1 VSAGGP
7 PPGGATARPA
17 RDWRFWALFGLL
29 GLLLALYLAFPRLD
43 ADQAITGLMGVYVLR
58 GEFPVFFWMQDHAG
72 VPESYTA
79 APLFFLFG
87 ISRRALDLVPALG
100 TLALALAV
108 YRTGLVLF
116 GRGAGLLSVLFT
128 TVVSAYVAA
137 NYTLA
142 RSYYVEHLLVGQVVL
157 LGAALWLARPLSE
170 PARCRVAIAMGLAG
184 GLGLYFNFQIVDA
197 LIPALL
203 ALLLVQ
209 PGLPLRRAAW
219 LGVGTFLLGS
229 LPFWVYNLTHDW
241 ATVATGARFQGH
253 LSGLET
259 ARILAVDLLPVVLG
273 VRSGTDQPSHLPG
286 PLAWTIPLVVGGAVL
301 LLLARVV
308 AGIGRLRRDV
318 QRAGEALLLTGIA
331 VTLGVVWYGGYVRV
345 PRYLLPLVP
354 LLALVLARAAQL
366 TWRWTR
372 AGTIVWVA
380 AYLLAVGMDLAP
392 DVTALR
398 PEARVRYRRDREADG
413 RLFER
418 LRAMD
423 LRKAYAFD
431 YWLAPRLTFEAQG
444 DIIVAQPFNDRYP
457 PHTLAVDRSPRP
469 AYVVQAG
476 VETFRAWLEATQ
488 ITAREDVAGGY
499 HIFHDF
505 TPPPE
510 VRSLARSAFT
520 VRTSAGRGEA
530 AGLLDARLDTG
541 WSSARGPEG
550 SAWVEVDLGAE
561 RLVSGVTLVN
571 DRAERVPDDLVVMAE
586 TAGAGLSTV
595 TSLAPQ
601 GVAAHWEN
609 GAIRITASRTLTVRF
624 APVVT
629 RRVRLV
635 EKGPPGRWSV
645 AEMFLLSPAPPGS
658 PPDAATALVQEGR
671 RLEDGGQTGPALL
684 RYHEAMRLSPDDPA
698 GYEAAARLTTRLRA
712 SVRSPLEYAARLAT
726 LGLLTDARGAY
737 ADATR
742 ALGPDR
748 VHVELWR
755 LRARLAA
762 ADGDAR
768 EAARLSAE
776 ADAVLAPARPVGA
789 LMGGQAELVGYD
801 VRPEP
806 LRAGETVELTTHWRL
821 YRAPWARLMVWVH
834 LRADSRP
841 DNQGTRFGDDYPL
854 AGFMPELGVAPQHMS
869 IQRRIPVPAN
879 ATAGRYR
886 LVAGLWNPGSGWR
899 LHRWWRGIL
908 PTFDTTLKLGR
919 VEVTRPGP

>member
-1 VSAGGP
+1 MSVGSP
-7 PPGGATARPA
+7 PRGGASPRPA
-17 RDWRFWALFGLL
+17 RDWCFWALFGSL

-72 VPESYTA
+72 VPESYAA

-87 ISRRALDLVPALG
+87 ISRRVLDLVPALG

-108 YRTGLVLF
+108 YRTGRVLF
-116 GRGAGLLSVLFT
+116 GRGAGLLGVLFT

-142 RSYYVEHLLVGQVVL
+142 RSYYVEHLVVGQVVL

-203 ALLLVQ
+203 ALLLME

-219 LGVGTFLLGS
+219 LGVGAFLLGS

-241 ATVATGARFQGH
+241 ATVATGARFQGR

-286 PLAWTIPLVVGGAVL
+286 PLAWTIPLIVGGAVL
-301 LLLARVV
+301 LLLARIV
-308 AGIGRLRRDV
+308 AGIGRLRRDAP
-318 QRAGEALLLTGIA
+318 QAGEALLLIGIA
-331 VTLGVVWYGGYVRV
+331 VTLGVVWYGGYIRV
-345 PRYLLPLVP
+345 PRYLLPLIP

-392 DVTALR
+392 DVTALDPR
-398 PEARVRYRRDREADG
+398 PGSGITRS
-413 RLFER
+413 ER
-418 LRAMD
+418 PMRGSSSGSALMD

-444 DIIVAQPFNDRYP
+444 EIIVAQPFNDRHP

-476 VETFRAWLEATQ
+476 VETFRAWLEAMR
-488 ITAREDVAGGY
+488 ITAREDVAGEY

-530 AGLLDARLDTG
+530 ASLLDARLETG

-561 RLVSGVTLVN
+561 RVVSGVTLVN
-571 DRAERVPDDLVVMAE
+571 DRAERVPDDLGVMAE
-586 TAGAGLSTV
+586 SAGAGLSRWRRTRPAGCRGP
-595 TSLAPQ
+595 L
-601 GVAAHWEN
+601 EN

-624 APVVT
+624 MPVVT

-645 AEMFLLSPAPPGS
+645 AELFLLGPALPGS

-671 RLEDGGQTGPALL
+671 RLEDAGQPGPALL
-684 RYHEAMRLSPDDPA
+684 RYHEAMRL
-698 GYEAAARLTTRLRA
+698 
-712 SVRSPLEYAARLAT
+712 
-726 LGLLTDARGAY
+726 
-737 ADATR
+737 
-742 ALGPDR
+742 
-748 VHVELWR
+748 
-755 LRARLAA
+755 
-762 ADGDAR
+762 
-768 EAARLSAE
+768 
-776 ADAVLAPARPVGA
+776 
-789 LMGGQAELVGYD
+789 
-801 VRPEP
+801 
-806 LRAGETVELTTHWRL
+806 
-821 YRAPWARLMVWVH
+821 
-834 LRADSRP
+834 
-841 DNQGTRFGDDYPL
+841 
-854 AGFMPELGVAPQHMS
+854 
-869 IQRRIPVPAN
+869 
-879 ATAGRYR
+879 
-886 LVAGLWNPGSGWR
+886 
-899 LHRWWRGIL
+899 
-908 PTFDTTLKLGR
+908 
-919 VEVTRPGP
+919 